1 MKSTDVKPSTYIDSS
16 QEINYKGTKFKIDDI
31 VRISKYKNILEKV
44 SFQIGLKKLLQLQ
57 KLKILC
63 RGHVIS
69 DLKSEEIV
77 GTFYKKELVKTH

>member
-1 MKSTDVKPSTYIDSS
+1 MKSTDVKSSTYIDSS
-16 QEINYKGTKFKIDDI
+16 QEINDKGTKFKIDDI
-31 VRISKYKNILEKV
+31 VRVLKYKNILEKV

-69 DLKSEEIV
+69 NLKSEEIV
-77 GTFYKKELVKTH
+77 GTFYKKELEKTH

>member
-1 MKSTDVKPSTYIDSS
+1 MKSTDVKSSTYIDSS
-16 QEINYKGTKFKIDDI
+16 QEINDKGTKFKIDDI

-44 SFQIGLKKLLQLQ
+44 SFQIGLKKFLQLQ

>member
-1 MKSTDVKPSTYIDSS
+1 MKSTDVKSNTYIDSS

>member
-1 MKSTDVKPSTYIDSS
+1 MKSTDVKSSTYIDSS
-16 QEINYKGTKFKIDDI
+16 QEINDKGTKFKIDDI

>member
-1 MKSTDVKPSTYIDSS
+1 MKSTDVKSSTYIDSS